1 MQVNRYLPP
10 NKRATIIKEK
20 VICKDDMVL
29 FPSLNNSKKEVQS
42 ARDDELSGW
51 SNIVKPM
58 DDIENDD
65 NGNAILSSS
74 FYDNLELEY
83 DNYNNYINRKSAVAF
98 EKMLTMDVVY
108 KSQPIYSSFIYWFND
123 MMDNG
128 ILPEFYKSSYIFTV
142 NIQRVKSYIL
152 HWLFTIYTMP
162 YNAVGV
168 EFPINM
174 WIKENKTIRR
184 PEDIAAYTE
193 LLNDNF
199 WRHIFNKWGLDESI
213 FFGDSKQAF
222 IMQNDFPYILYSLLD
237 LTCSKITDE
246 ITHDISLNEEHDAR
260 RIVFNSRFRN
270 GLDDADEFNTIIKTG
285 VQSDVNR
292 DNLRGDRCHDIW

>member
-123 MMDNG
+123 MMDNVNNMVLNSRNTRIYRPEVLG
-128 ILPEFYKSSYIFTV
+128 IHI
-142 NIQRVKSYIL
+142 IVKIRQL
-152 HWLFTIYTMP
+152 HINEMIIGIYT
-162 YNAVGV
+162 ALLLILLI
-168 EFPINM
+168 FLSI
-174 WIKENKTIRR
+174 
-184 PEDIAAYTE
+184 PE
-193 LLNDNF
+193 
-199 WRHIFNKWGLDESI
+199 K
-213 FFGDSKQAF
+213 
-222 IMQNDFPYILYSLLD
+222 
-237 LTCSKITDE
+237 
-246 ITHDISLNEEHDAR
+246 
-260 RIVFNSRFRN
+260 
-270 GLDDADEFNTIIKTG
+270 
-285 VQSDVNR
+285 
-292 DNLRGDRCHDIW
+292 